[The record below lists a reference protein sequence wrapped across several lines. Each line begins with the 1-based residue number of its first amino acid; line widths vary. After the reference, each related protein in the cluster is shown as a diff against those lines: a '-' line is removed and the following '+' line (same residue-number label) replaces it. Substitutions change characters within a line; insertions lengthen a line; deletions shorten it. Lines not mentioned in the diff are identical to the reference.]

1 MLIRWSS
8 EAASDLESVV
18 TYISNDSQTTAH
30 RVARNIYDRAATLT
44 SFPYLGRAGRISG
57 TRELPLT
64 PLPFII
70 VYRVLEQVNA
80 VEIVGIL
87 HGAQQWPPL
96 G

>member
-1 MLIRWSS
+1 MQIRWSP

-18 TYISNDSQTTAH
+18 NYISNDSPMPAA
-30 RVARNIYDRAATLT
+30 RVARNIYDRAATLA
-44 SFPYLGRAGRISG
+44 SFPYLGRAGRIRG

-64 PLPFII
+64 PLPFLI

-80 VEIVGIL
+80 VEVVGIV

>member
-1 MLIRWSS
+1 LIPGR
-8 EAASDLESVV
+8 
-18 TYISNDSQTTAH
+18 NDSRITAH
-30 RVARNIYDRAATLT
+30 RVAGNIYDRAAILA
-44 SFPYLGRAGRISG
+44 SFPYLGRAGRIRG

-64 PLPFII
+64 PLAFVV
-70 VYRVLEQVNA
+70 VYRVLAKADA